1 MAGALTQRAPSD
13 ANALEAWLLGWMDG
27 SVWTPTC
34 AAHVMEALKR
44 ARVPVP
50 FRGLSPSLNAAVRT
64 QIMALESPANP
75 ALPKTL
81 VSSFSHMGL
90 QKARNVLGDIESVMG
105 CQ

>member
-13 ANALEAWLLGWMDG
+13 VNALEAWLSGWMDV

-34 AAHVMEALKR
+34 AARVTEALKR

-50 FRGLSPSLNAAVRT
+50 FQGQSPSLSAAVRT
-64 QIMALESPANP
+64 RIMALGSPASP

-81 VSSFSHMGL
+81 VSSFCHMGL
-90 QKARNVLGDIESVMG
+90 QKPGMCSETL
-105 CQ
+105 